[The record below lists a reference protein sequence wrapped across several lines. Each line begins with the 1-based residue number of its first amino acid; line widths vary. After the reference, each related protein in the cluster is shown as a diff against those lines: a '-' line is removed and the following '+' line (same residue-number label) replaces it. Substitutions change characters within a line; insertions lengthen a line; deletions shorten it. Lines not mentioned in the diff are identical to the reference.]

1 MGTGLLRD
9 SGLSAEAERQLLE
22 RARNGDRVAVREIY
36 DRFSGYLAAT
46 CARFLPDPRDQKDVL
61 QESFVKIFTSLDSF
75 DFRGE
80 GSLKAWMRRILVNE
94 SLKTLR
100 KRRRSVPIVF
110 EDEVRDVPD
119 DEEIEPP
126 DIAEVPAEVIHKM
139 IQGLPEGYRTV
150 FNLYALED
158 KSHKEIAGLL
168 GITESTSASQLYRAR
183 MILAR
188 MIKEYKEKVKI
199 KR

>member
-1 MGTGLLRD
+1 M
-9 SGLSAEAERQLLE
+9 
-22 RARNGDRVAVREIY
+22 
-36 DRFSGYLAAT
+36 
-46 CARFLPDPRDQKDVL
+46 
-61 QESFVKIFTSLDSF
+61 KIFTSLDSF

-80 GSLKAWMRRILVNE
+80 GSLKAWLRRILVNE

-110 EDEVRDVPD
+110 EDEVRDVAD

-183 MILAR
+183 IILAR

>member
-46 CARFLPDPRDQKDVL
+46 CSRFLPDPRDQKDVL

-110 EDEVRDVPD
+110 EDEVRDVAD

>member
-80 GSLKAWMRRILVNE
+80 GSLTFTPW
-94 SLKTLR
+94 KTR
-100 KRRRSVPIVF
+100 AIRRSPTCW
-110 EDEVRDVPD
+110 EYRK
-119 DEEIEPP
+119 
-126 DIAEVPAEVIHKM
+126 AR
-139 IQGLPEGYRTV
+139 LPRSCIGP
-150 FNLYALED
+150 
-158 KSHKEIAGLL
+158 G
-168 GITESTSASQLYRAR
+168 
-183 MILAR
+183 
-188 MIKEYKEKVKI
+188 
-199 KR
+199 

>member
-110 EDEVRDVPD
+110 EDEVRDVD
-119 DEEIEPP
+119 V
-126 DIAEVPAEVIHKM
+126 AEVPAEVIHKM